1 MLSKKLTFV
10 VSDTSTVIMKVYDAI
25 GHLVATPVNEKKPAG
40 VYSVNFDT
48 TGLASGTYFMK
59 YLPVVLLR
67 SQKSSYQLKN
77 SN

>member
-48 TGLASGTYFMK
+48 TGLASGTYSYEVFTG
-59 YLPVVLLR
+59 
-67 SQKSSYQLKN
+67 SSIKITEIKL
-77 SN
+77 SA